1 MKHVYGNVPCLMTW
15 GNHNKIGAIQEH
27 MGAVRHQRQ
36 VILAG
41 DNPRCDTDAAQM
53 YLRQKVRDK

>member
-15 GNHNKIGAIQEH
+15 EITIRLAIQEH
-27 MGAVRHQRQ
+27 MGAVRHQRR

-41 DNPRCDTDAAQM
+41 DNPRCDTDAARM
-53 YLRQKVRDK
+53 YLRQKVTDK